1 MAWIGE
7 IGEPDTRLKGDVK
20 MILVALQ
27 YLQFLTARAFF
38 SIK

>member
-7 IGEPDTRLKGDVK
+7 IGEPDTRLKGVA
-20 MILVALQ
+20 LVALQ